1 MRRYASLQS
10 PKISV
15 LNIINKNFIVI
26 FKEMELGLQNKNALV
41 CGSTQ
46 GIGKATAISLAKEG
60 VNITLMARNEKVLQG
75 VLKELP
81 QNGKQKHRYLVANF
95 SDLDQIKN
103 IISTNNSFHILVN
116 NTGGPKSG
124 AIIDASVEEFSAAFQ
139 MHVLVN
145 QILSQAVV
153 PFMKKECFGR
163 IINII
168 STSVKEP
175 IPGLGVSNTIR
186 NAVAN
191 WSKTMSAELAEF
203 GITMNNILPG
213 FTDTARLDQIIK
225 IKATAANTSIEEMSK
240 IMKNYVPAKRFAKPE
255 ETAAAVTFLASN
267 SASYITGVNLPVDGG
282 RTKSL

>member
-1 MRRYASLQS
+1 
-10 PKISV
+10 
-15 LNIINKNFIVI
+15 
-26 FKEMELGLQNKNALV
+26 MELGLQNKNALV

-60 VNITLMARNEKVLQG
+60 VNITLIARNETALLK

-81 QNGKQKHRYLVANF
+81 QNGQQKHRYLVADF
-95 SDLDQIKN
+95 SEPSQVMDVV
-103 IISTNNSFHILVN
+103 STNNSFHILIN

-124 AIIDASVEEFSAAFQ
+124 AILKASVEEFSAAFQ

-145 QILSQAVV
+145 QILVQAVV

-191 WSKTMSAELAEF
+191 WAKTMAGELTEF
-203 GITMNNILPG
+203 GITINNVLPG

-225 IKATAANTSIEEMSK
+225 VKAIKANTSIEEMAQ
-240 IMKNYVPAKRFAKPE
+240 IMKDSVPAKRFAKPE
-255 ETAAAVTFLASN
+255 ETANAVTFLASN
-267 SASYITGVNLPVDGG
+267 TASYISGVNLPVDGG